1 MSLMLR
7 LSFFSFTRRMLTA
20 RFRSFDTQFSATRRP
35 YSNAYQKAMSTP
47 SIRYKYIEEVEVHE
61 DYRPGGYH
69 SVQINNTLHNDHY
82 RIVHKLG
89 HGTFSTAWLALDRN
103 SSTYVAV
110 KVGTADADED
120 EVNILSRLAMADMDE
135 TMIPRVLDSFVVEGP
150 NGSHPCLVTTPAR
163 CSLIDTKD
171 SSESGL
177 FQLDVAR
184 SLAVQVIK
192 AVAHVHS
199 RGYAHGD
206 LHLGNLLLRLP
217 ASLNNLTIDQLYAKF
232 GAPKLE
238 PIVRLDGSAEP
249 LPTGVPSHAVLPV
262 WLGLPSDD
270 LSLYDAKLLLS
281 DFGVAFR
288 PADKTKFESNAPLV
302 VRPPESYFEPTKP
315 LTFES
320 DIWSLSC
327 LIFELFAHRSLIDG
341 IIAPQDD
348 ITAQQVHLQGIPP
361 PEWWDKWDKRSK
373 WFDSKGQALSNE
385 QDIWSWDR
393 RFKQWVQE
401 PRKSEGM
408 ETINLEEAAALLDLL
423 KRMLAWKPE
432 NRPQAQRILESGWV
446 KEWALPA
453 YNRAKRTSEVE
464 RE

>member
-1 MSLMLR
+1 M
-7 LSFFSFTRRMLTA
+7 
-20 RFRSFDTQFSATRRP
+20 
-35 YSNAYQKAMSTP
+35 
-47 SIRYKYIEEVEVHE
+47 
-61 DYRPGGYH
+61 G
-69 SVQINNTLHNDHY
+69 
-82 RIVHKLG
+82 
-89 HGTFSTAWLALDRN
+89 
-103 SSTYVAV
+103 
-110 KVGTADADED
+110 
-120 EVNILSRLAMADMDE
+120 NI
-135 TMIPRVLDSFVVEGP
+135 
-150 NGSHPCLVTTPAR
+150 
-163 CSLIDTKD
+163 
-171 SSESGL
+171 
-177 FQLDVAR
+177 
-184 SLAVQVIK
+184 
-192 AVAHVHS
+192 
-199 RGYAHGD
+199 
-206 LHLGNLLLRLP
+206 LLRLP

-281 DFGVAFR
+281 DFDVAFR
-288 PADKTKFESNAPLV
+288 PSDKTKCESNAPLV

-320 DIWSLSC
+320 DIWSLGC

-348 ITAQQVHLQGIPP
+348 IIAQQVHLQGIPP

-385 QDIWSWDR
+385 RDIWSWDR

-408 ETINLEEAAALLDLL
+408 ETINSEEAAALLDLL
-423 KRMLAWKPE
+423 KRMLARKPE
-432 NRPQAQRILESGWV
+432 NRPQLQQILVSGWV
-446 KEWALPA
+446 TKWALPA
-453 YNRAKRTSEVE
+453 NDKAERTSEVK

>member
-1 MSLMLR
+1 MSLTLR

-69 SVQINNTLHNDHY
+69 SVQINNTLHNDRY
-82 RIVHKLG
+82 QIVHKLG

-199 RGYAHGD
+199 RGYAHGGWF
-206 LHLGNLLLRLP
+206 LMPSSNHLLN
-217 ASLNNLTIDQLYAKF
+217 SLARSSLGKPIATTSSLAQQL
-232 GAPKLE
+232 
-238 PIVRLDGSAEP
+238 
-249 LPTGVPSHAVLPV
+249 
-262 WLGLPSDD
+262 DD
-270 LSLYDAKLLLS
+270 
-281 DFGVAFR
+281 R
-288 PADKTKFESNAPLV
+288 PALCKVRGSKTGTDCSSRRVCRTITNW
-302 VRPPESYFEPTKP
+302 R
-315 LTFES
+315 TF
-320 DIWSLSC
+320 SC
-327 LIFELFAHRSLIDG
+327 CS
-341 IIAPQDD
+341 PC
-348 ITAQQVHLQGIPP
+348 
-361 PEWWDKWDKRSK
+361 
-373 WFDSKGQALSNE
+373 
-385 QDIWSWDR
+385 
-393 RFKQWVQE
+393 
-401 PRKSEGM
+401 
-408 ETINLEEAAALLDLL
+408 
-423 KRMLAWKPE
+423 LAWFTK
-432 NRPQAQRILESGWV
+432 
-446 KEWALPA
+446 
-453 YNRAKRTSEVE
+453 
-464 RE
+464 

>member
-1 MSLMLR
+1 
-7 LSFFSFTRRMLTA
+7 
-20 RFRSFDTQFSATRRP
+20 
-35 YSNAYQKAMSTP
+35 MSTP
-47 SIRYKYIEEVEVHE
+47 TVKYKYIEEVEVLE
-61 DYRPGGYH
+61 DYQPGGYH
-69 SVQINNTLHNDHY
+69 PVQINDTLRHARY
-82 RIVHKLG
+82 QIVHKPG

-110 KVGTADADED
+110 KVGTAYADKD
-120 EVNILSRLAMADMDE
+120 EVDILSRLAM
-135 TMIPRVLDSFVVEGP
+135 T
-150 NGSHPCLVTTPAR
+150 
-163 CSLIDTKD
+163 
-171 SSESGL
+171 
-177 FQLDVAR
+177 DVAR

-199 RGYAHGD
+199 RVYAHRD

-217 ASLNNLTIDQLYAKF
+217 ASLNNLSIDQLYAKF
-232 GAPKLE
+232 GAPKLK
-238 PIVRLDGSAEP
+238 PIARLDG
-249 LPTGVPSHAVLPV
+249 
-262 WLGLPSDD
+262 DD
-270 LSLYDAKLLLS
+270 ISLCDAKLLLS

-288 PADKTKFESNAPLV
+288 PADKTKCESNAPLV
-302 VRPPESYFEPTKP
+302 VRPPESYFERTKP

-373 WFDSKGQALSNE
+373 WFDNKGQALSNE

-393 RFKQWVQE
+393 RFRQWIQE

-408 ETINLEEAAALLDLL
+408 ETINSEEAAALLDLL

-432 NRPQAQRILESGWV
+432 NRPQA
-446 KEWALPA
+446 
-453 YNRAKRTSEVE
+453 
-464 RE
+464 

>member
-1 MSLMLR
+1 MLR
-7 LSFFSFTRRMLTA
+7 LSIFSFARRVLPA
-20 RFRSFDTQFSATRRP
+20 RFRSFDTQFPLTHRP
-35 YSNAYQKAMSTP
+35 CPNASHKAMSIP
-47 SIRYKYIEEVEVHE
+47 SVRYKYIEEVEVLE

-69 SVQINNTLHNDHY
+69 PVQINDALHHDRY
-82 RIVHKLG
+82 KIVHKLG

-103 SSTYVAV
+103 ASTYVAV
-110 KVGTADADED
+110 KAGTADADKD
-120 EVNILSRLAMADMDE
+120 EVDILSRLAMADTDE
-135 TMIPRVLDSFVVEGP
+135 TMIPRVLDCFIVKGP

-163 CSLIDTKD
+163 CSLMDTKD
-171 SSESGL
+171 ASNSGL

-184 SLAVQVIK
+184 SLAVQIVK

-199 RGYAHGD
+199 RGYAHG
-206 LHLGNLLLRLP
+206 
-217 ASLNNLTIDQLYAKF
+217 ASLNDLTIDQLYAKF

-238 PIVRLDGSAEP
+238 PIVRLDGSVEP
-249 LPTGVPSHAVLPV
+249 LPAGVPSHAVLPV

-270 LSLYDAKLLLS
+270 ISLSDAKLLLS

-288 PADKTKFESNAPLV
+288 PADKTRCESNAPLI

-327 LIFELFAHRSLIDG
+327 LIFELFARRSLIDG

-348 ITAQQVHLQGIPP
+348 ITAQQVRLQGVPP

-373 WFDSKGQALSNE
+373 WFDGKGQALSNE
-385 QDIWSWDR
+385 RDIWSWDK

-401 PRKSEGM
+401 PRKSESM
-408 ETINLEEAAALLDLL
+408 ETLNCEEAAALLDLL

-432 NRPQAQRILESGWV
+432 N
-446 KEWALPA
+446 
-453 YNRAKRTSEVE
+453 
-464 RE
+464 

>member
-1 MSLMLR
+1 
-7 LSFFSFTRRMLTA
+7 
-20 RFRSFDTQFSATRRP
+20 
-35 YSNAYQKAMSTP
+35 MSTP
-47 SIRYKYIEEVEVHE
+47 TVRYKYIEEVEVLE

-69 SVQINNTLHNDHY
+69 PVQINDTLHHDRY
-82 RIVHKLG
+82 QIVHKLG

-103 SSTYVAV
+103 SSTCVAV
-110 KVGTADADED
+110 KVGTADADKD
-120 EVNILSRLAMADMDE
+120 EVDILSRLAMTGTDE
-135 TMIPRVLDSFVVEGP
+135 TMIPRLLDCFTVNGP

-171 SSESGL
+171 SSDSGL

-217 ASLNNLTIDQLYAKF
+217 ASLNNLSIDQLYAKF

-238 PIVRLDGSAEP
+238 PIARLDGSVEP
-249 LPTGVPSHAVLPV
+249 LPTGVPSYAVLPV

-270 LSLYDAKLLLS
+270 ISLCDAKLLLS

-288 PADKTKFESNAPLV
+288 PADKTKCESNAPLV
-302 VRPPESYFEPTKP
+302 VRPLESYFEPTKP

-348 ITAQQVHLQGIPP
+348 ITAQQVLLQGIPP

-373 WFDSKGQALSNE
+373 WFDNKGQALSNE

-393 RFKQWVQE
+393 RFRQWIQE

-408 ETINLEEAAALLDLL
+408 ETINSEEAAALLDLL
-423 KRMLAWKPE
+423 KRMLSWKPE
-432 NRPQAQRILESGWV
+432 NRLQAQQILESGWV

-453 YNRAKRTSEVE
+453 YNKTKRTPEVE
-464 RE
+464 RA

>member
-1 MSLMLR
+1 MLR
-7 LSFFSFTRRMLTA
+7 LSFISFTRRVLLA
-20 RFRSFDTQFSATRRP
+20 PFRSFDTRFSATHCP
-35 YSNAYQKAMSTP
+35 YSDASHITLSSP
-47 SIRYKYIEEVEVHE
+47 SVRYKYIEEVEVLE
-61 DYRPGGYH
+61 DYRFGGYH
-69 SVQINNTLHNDHY
+69 PVQINDTLHHDRY
-82 RIVHKLG
+82 QIVHKLG
-89 HGTFSTAWLALDRN
+89 HGTFSTAWLALDRY

-110 KVGTADADED
+110 KVGTADADKD
-120 EVNILSRLAMADMDE
+120 EVDILSRVEMADTDE
-135 TMIPRVLDSFVVEGP
+135 TMIPRVLDCFIVKGP

-171 SSESGL
+171 ASDSGL
-177 FQLDVAR
+177 FQLDVVR

-192 AVAHVHS
+192 SVAHVHS
-199 RGYAHGD
+199 RGYAHVD

-232 GAPKLE
+232 SAPVLE
-238 PIVRLDGSAEP
+238 PIVRLDGSIEP

-270 LSLYDAKLLLS
+270 ISLCDAKLLLC

-288 PADKTKFESNAPLV
+288 PEDKTKCESNAPLV

-385 QDIWSWDR
+385 RDIWSWDR
-393 RFKQWVQE
+393 RFSQWIQE
-401 PRKSEGM
+401 PRKSEGT
-408 ETINLEEAAALLDLL
+408 ETINSEEAAALLNLL

-432 NRPQAQRILESGWV
+432 NRPPAQQVLESEWV

-453 YNRAKRTSEVE
+453 YNKTKTTSEVAIA
-464 RE
+464 

>member
-1 MSLMLR
+1 M
-7 LSFFSFTRRMLTA
+7 
-20 RFRSFDTQFSATRRP
+20 
-35 YSNAYQKAMSTP
+35 
-47 SIRYKYIEEVEVHE
+47 
-61 DYRPGGYH
+61 
-69 SVQINNTLHNDHY
+69 
-82 RIVHKLG
+82 
-89 HGTFSTAWLALDRN
+89 
-103 SSTYVAV
+103 
-110 KVGTADADED
+110 KVGTADADKD
-120 EVNILSRLAMADMDE
+120 EVDILSRVAMTGADE
-135 TMIPRVLDSFVVEGP
+135 TMIPRVLDCFTINGP

-171 SSESGL
+171 SSDSGL

-192 AVAHVHS
+192 AVAHVHP
-199 RGYAHGD
+199 RGYAHG
-206 LHLGNLLLRLP
+206 
-217 ASLNNLTIDQLYAKF
+217 ASLNNLSIGQLYAKF

-238 PIVRLDGSAEP
+238 PIARLDGSVEP
-249 LPTGVPSHAVLPV
+249 LPSGVPSHAVLPV

-270 LSLYDAKLLLS
+270 ISLYDAKLLLS

-288 PADKTKFESNAPLV
+288 PANKTRCESNVPLV
-302 VRPPESYFEPTKP
+302 VRPPESYFEPTMP

-348 ITAQQVHLQGIPP
+348 IIAQQVHLQGIPP
-361 PEWWDKWDKRSK
+361 PEWWDKWNKRSK
-373 WFDSKGQALSNE
+373 WFDDKGQALSNDR
-385 QDIWSWDR
+385 DIWSWDR
-393 RFKQWVQE
+393 RFRQWIQE

-408 ETINLEEAAALLDLL
+408 ESFGSEEAAALLDLL

-432 NRPQAQRILESGWV
+432 NRPQAHQLLESGWV

-453 YNRAKRTSEVE
+453 YNRTNETS
-464 RE
+464 

>member
-1 MSLMLR
+1 MLR
-7 LSFFSFTRRMLTA
+7 LPFFSFTRRTLAA
-20 RFRSFDTQFSATRRP
+20 RFRSYDTQFSATRRP
-35 YSNAYQKAMSTP
+35 YSNAYQKVMSTP
-47 SIRYKYIEEVEVHE
+47 SIRYKYIEEVE
-61 DYRPGGYH
+61 
-69 SVQINNTLHNDHY
+69 
-82 RIVHKLG
+82 IVHKLG

-184 SLAVQVIK
+184 SLAVQVK
-192 AVAHVHS
+192 AVAHF
-199 RGYAHGD
+199 AAM
-206 LHLGNLLLRLP
+206 P
-217 ASLNNLTIDQLYAKF
+217 MELYAKF

-341 IIAPQDD
+341 IIAPRDD

>member
-1 MSLMLR
+1 MSM
-7 LSFFSFTRRMLTA
+7 
-20 RFRSFDTQFSATRRP
+20 
-35 YSNAYQKAMSTP
+35 P
-47 SIRYKYIEEVEVHE
+47 SVSYKYIEVLE

-69 SVQINNTLHNDHY
+69 PVQINDTLHHDRY
-82 RIVHKLG
+82 QIVHKLG

-110 KVGTADADED
+110 KVGTADADKD
-120 EVNILSRLAMADMDE
+120 EVDIPSRLAMADTDE
-135 TMIPRVLDSFVVEGP
+135 TMIPRVLDCFIVKGP

-171 SSESGL
+171 ASDSGL

-184 SLAVQVIK
+184 SLTFQIIK

-199 RGYAHGD
+199 RGYAHG
-206 LHLGNLLLRLP
+206 
-217 ASLNNLTIDQLYAKF
+217 ASLNDLTIDQLYAKF

-238 PIVRLDGSAEP
+238 PIVRLDGSVEP
-249 LPTGVPSHAVLPV
+249 LPAGVPSHAILPV

-270 LSLYDAKLLLS
+270 ISLSDAKLLLS

-288 PADKTKFESNAPLV
+288 PADKAKCESNAPLV
-302 VRPPESYFEPTKP
+302 VRPPESYFEPTKR

-348 ITAQQVHLQGIPP
+348 ITAQQVHLQGVPP
-361 PEWWDKWDKRSK
+361 PEWWDKWDKRSE
-373 WFDSKGQALSNE
+373 WFDGKGQALSNE
-385 QDIWSWDR
+385 RDIWSG
-393 RFKQWVQE
+393 FKI
-401 PRKSEGM
+401 PIG
-408 ETINLEEAAALLDLL
+408 T
-423 KRMLAWKPE
+423 
-432 NRPQAQRILESGWV
+432 
-446 KEWALPA
+446 
-453 YNRAKRTSEVE
+453 
-464 RE
+464 

>member
-1 MSLMLR
+1 MLR
-7 LSFFSFTRRMLTA
+7 LSFVSLTRRVSPA
-20 RFRSFDTQFSATRRP
+20 RFRLFDTQFSATHRP
-35 YSNAYQKAMSTP
+35 CSNASHRAMSTP
-47 SIRYKYIEEVEVHE
+47 SVRYKYLEEVEVLE

-69 SVQINNTLHNDHY
+69 PVQINDTLHHDRY
-82 RIVHKLG
+82 QIVHKLG

-110 KVGTADADED
+110 KVGTSDADKG
-120 EVNILSRLAMADMDE
+120 EVGILSKLAMADTDE
-135 TMIPRVLDSFVVEGP
+135 TMIPQVLDSFIVKGP

-171 SSESGL
+171 ASDSGL

-199 RGYAHGD
+199 RGYAHG
-206 LHLGNLLLRLP
+206 
-217 ASLNNLTIDQLYAKF
+217 ASLNNLSIDQLYAKF
-232 GAPKLE
+232 GAPTLE
-238 PIVRLDGSAEP
+238 PIVRLDGSVEP
-249 LPTGVPSHAVLPV
+249 LPTDVPSHAVLPV

-270 LSLYDAKLLLS
+270 ISLCDAKLLLS

-288 PADKTKFESNAPLV
+288 PADKTKCESNAPLV
-302 VRPPESYFEPTKP
+302 VRPPEPYFEPTMP

-320 DIWSLSC
+320 DIWSPSC

-341 IIAPQDD
+341 IIACQDD

-373 WFDSKGQALSNE
+373 WFDNKGQALSNE
-385 QDIWSWDR
+385 RDIWSWDR
-393 RFKQWVQE
+393 RFKQWIQE

-408 ETINLEEAAALLDLL
+408 ETLNSEEAAALLDLL
-423 KRMLAWKPE
+423 RRMLAWKHE
-432 NRPQAQRILESGWV
+432 NRPQAQQVLESGWV
-446 KEWALPA
+446 KDWALPA
-453 YNRAKRTSEVE
+453 YNKTKRTSEVV
-464 RE
+464 RA

>member
-1 MSLMLR
+1 
-7 LSFFSFTRRMLTA
+7 
-20 RFRSFDTQFSATRRP
+20 
-35 YSNAYQKAMSTP
+35 
-47 SIRYKYIEEVEVHE
+47 
-61 DYRPGGYH
+61 
-69 SVQINNTLHNDHY
+69 
-82 RIVHKLG
+82 
-89 HGTFSTAWLALDRN
+89 
-103 SSTYVAV
+103 
-110 KVGTADADED
+110 
-120 EVNILSRLAMADMDE
+120 MADMDE
-135 TMIPRVLDSFVVEGP
+135 TLIPRVLDSFVVKGP

-199 RGYAHGD
+199 RGYAHG
-206 LHLGNLLLRLP
+206 

-238 PIVRLDGSAEP
+238 PIVRLDGSVEP
-249 LPTGVPSHAVLPV
+249 LPPGVPSHAVLPV

-270 LSLYDAKLLLS
+270 ISLCDAKLLLS

-288 PADKTKFESNAPLV
+288 PADKTKYESNAPLV

-315 LTFES
+315 LTFKS

-361 PEWWDKWDKRSK
+361 SEWWDKWDKRSK
-373 WFDSKGQALSNE
+373 WFDSKGQALSNDR
-385 QDIWSWDR
+385 DIWSWDR
-393 RFKQWVQE
+393 RFRQWIQE

-408 ETINLEEAAALLDLL
+408 DTINSEEAVALLDLL

-432 NRPQAQRILESGWV
+432 DRPQAQEILESGWV

-453 YNRAKRTSEVE
+453 YNKAKRTSEVE